1 MASKYVVQAEE
12 PNRTQSNRYLD
23 ATGHWTVPAGGGGG
37 GASSLADLDDV
48 SLTNVQDG
56 ETLVYDAS
64 SQKFINAEG
73 TGGASSLE
81 DLDDVEIT
89 TPTNGQALVYDST
102 EQKFVNE
109 TIEIPD
115 VFTQTTDG
123 LVPAPNE
130 SGNTKYLCQN
140 GQWIEID
147 ADIETIT
154 YAYYLAHKTEL
165 EQSGKPYIVEGSV
178 GGNLDASKVDYNNTT
193 SGLTAENVQG
203 AIDEIVTNMN
213 SNVNTANLNN
223 IITVTSGSLVA
234 HWNDKMVSISGSIQC
249 TVPNTTGTYQ
259 LASLPSN
266 VPKPKYTQ
274 AFIYSMISNNFTLDG
289 NIGTTGILTLH
300 GGSAYGTG
308 RWIQVDFSYPI

>member
-23 ATGHWTVPAGGGGG
+23 ATGHWTVPAGGGSG

-48 SLTNVQDG
+48 SLTNIQDG

-89 TPTNGQALVYDST
+89 TPTNGQTLVYDST
-102 EQKFVNE
+102 EQKFINE

-115 VFTQTTDG
+115 VFTQTVDG

-178 GGNLDASKVDYNNTT
+178 GGNLDASKVDYDNTT
-193 SGLTAENVQG
+193 SGLNAENVQG
-203 AIDEIVTNMN
+203 AIDEVNGKIPTNGLKLLAVTNT
-213 SNVNTANLNN
+213 SIFTIANNLAVGFYP
-223 IITVTSGSLVA
+223 ITCSA
-234 HWNDKMVSISGSIQC
+234 A
-249 TVPNTTGTYQ
+249 TGT
-259 LASLPSN
+259 PSGYDYS
-266 VPKPKYTQ
+266 PG
-274 AFIYSMISNNFTLDG
+274 FILKRRNDMITIVLFYPFVDSSSNQNRMAVATR
-289 NIGTTGILTLH
+289 
-300 GGSAYGTG
+300 YGETWSSW
-308 RWIQVDFSYPI
+308 RII